1 MQQNDTGGGFP
12 VPPALARLAAET
24 AACLRFFTRLPVPRL
39 GPLDDPSALPDFA
52 VIARAMPLAGAVLAT
67 GPALLWLVL
76 QLTALPPL
84 ASAALVVAAL
94 VALTGALHEDGLGD
108 IADGFFGGA
117 TRERRLEIMKDSRI
131 GAFAAIALALSLI
144 LKVALL
150 AVLPDRFGLAGSAL
164 LLVATEALS
173 RGLALWQWAVLPAA
187 RPDGLAA
194 RFGVPGRG
202 LALRGNLLA
211 GLVLLPLVWVVP
223 LTGLA
228 LGLVAAALV
237 AHAAGRLAFA
247 KIGGFTGDVIGAV
260 QQLAALAFLIGVLML
275 P

>member
-1 MQQNDTGGGFP
+1 MQQNDTGGGLP
-12 VPPALARLAAET
+12 VPPALARLAADT
-24 AACLRFFTRLPVPRL
+24 AACLRFFTRLPVPSV
-39 GPLDDPSALPDFA
+39 GPLDDPAAAPDFR

-76 QLTALPPL
+76 QMTALPPM
-84 ASAALVVAAL
+84 ASAALVLASL
-94 VALTGALHEDGLGD
+94 IALTGALHEDGLGD

-150 AVLPDRFGLAGSAL
+150 AALPERFGVVGSL
-164 LLVATEALS
+164 LLLIGMEAVS
-173 RGLALWQWAVLPAA
+173 RLLCLWQWAQLPSA

-194 RFGVPGRG
+194 RFGIPGMDAVLNG
-202 LALRGNLLA
+202 LGLTA
-211 GLVLLPLVWVVP
+211 LVLLPLVFVLPFLSLVC
-223 LTGLA
+223 GLA
-228 LGLVAAALV
+228 AGALA
-237 AHAAGRLAFA
+237 AHAAGRLAWA

-260 QQLAALAFLIGVLML
+260 QQLSALAFLLGVLVL
-275 P
+275 A